1 MDFEFTE
8 DQTAIRDLVR
18 GILEGELTP
27 ERLKRIETEPDWF
40 DRKLWATLAEAGVLG
55 IAVPAAHG
63 GMGLGVLELAV
74 LLEEIGRTVAPV
86 PILPTLVLAG
96 LPIAAFG
103 TDTQREAWLP
113 GIAAG
118 ETILTAALLDAGS
131 DDPAMPGTT
140 ARADDDAWVL
150 DGEKRCVAAVHLAS
164 RVLVPART
172 PHGAALFLVDPGAPG
187 VVQTRF
193 VSTTGEPVFTL
204 KLTGVRVDGDQLLG
218 GDAATSEAQVSWLY
232 DHALAAICAT
242 QVGVSEKALE
252 VTTSYV
258 RDRVQFGVPIGSFQA
273 VQHRSA
279 DAYIDLA
286 SMRWLAW
293 RAVWKLAAGEP
304 ATRDVAVAK
313 YWAAEA
319 GSRIANT
326 AQHLH
331 GGIGVDLDYPIHRY
345 FVWSKALELC
355 LGAATPQLVRLGRNL
370 AQSGPATLS

>member
-27 ERLKRIETEPDWF
+27 ERLKRIEAEPDWF
-40 DRKLWATLAEAGVLG
+40 DRKLWATLAESGVLG

-74 LLEEIGRTVAPV
+74 LLEEIGRTVAPL
-86 PILPTLVLAG
+86 PILPTLVFAG

-103 TDTQREAWLP
+103 TDTQRETWLP

-118 ETILTAALLDAGS
+118 ETILTAALVDAGS
-131 DDPAMPGTT
+131 DDPVMPGTT
-140 ARADDDAWVL
+140 ARADGDGWVL
-150 DGEKRCVAAVHLAS
+150 DGEKRFVPAVHLAS

-172 PHGAALFLVDPGAPG
+172 PDGVAIFLLDPTASG
-187 VVQTRF
+187 VAQTRF

-204 KLTGVRVDGDQLLG
+204 KLDGARVEGDQVLG
-218 GDAATSEAQVSWLY
+218 GDVRNADAQVSWLY
-232 DHALAAICAT
+232 ERALAATCAT

-293 RAVWKLAAGEP
+293 RAAWKLATGEP
-304 ATRDVAVAK
+304 AARDVAVAK
-313 YWAAEA
+313 YWAAEG

-345 FVWSKALELC
+345 FVWSKALEIS
-355 LGAATPQLVRLGRNL
+355 LGAATPQLVRLGRSI
-370 AQSGPATLS
+370 AQSGPNTLS

>member
-1 MDFEFTE
+1 MDFAFTE

-27 ERLKRIETEPDWF
+27 ERLKRIEAEPDWF
-40 DRKLWATLAEAGVLG
+40 DRKLWATLAEAGLLG

-63 GMGLGVLELAV
+63 GMGLGMLELAV

-103 TDTQREAWLP
+103 TDTQRETWLP
-113 GIAAG
+113 GLAAG
-118 ETILTAALLDAGS
+118 ETIMTAALLDAGS
-131 DDPAMPGTT
+131 DDPAMPATT
-140 ARADDDAWVL
+140 ARADGDGWLL
-150 DGEKRCVAAVHLAS
+150 DGEKRCVPAVHLAS

-172 PHGAALFLVDPGAPG
+172 PEGAALFLVDPAASG
-187 VVQTRF
+187 VAQTRF

-204 KLTGVRVDGDQLLG
+204 KLAGARVDGDQVLG
-218 GDAATSEAQVSWLY
+218 GDVGTAGAQTSWLY
-232 DHALAAICAT
+232 EHALAAICAT

-252 VTTSYV
+252 LTTSYV
-258 RDRVQFGVPIGSFQA
+258 REREQFGVPIGSFQA

-293 RAVWKLAAGEP
+293 RAAWRLAAGES
-304 ATRDVAVAK
+304 AARDVAVAK
-313 YWAAEA
+313 YWAAEG
-319 GSRIANT
+319 GSRVANT

-345 FVWSKALELC
+345 FVWSKALELG
-355 LGAATPQLVRLGRNL
+355 LGAATPQLVRLGRSL
-370 AQSGPATLS
+370 SKSGPTKLS